1 MYISFSSDFTGAFT
15 AVVSV
20 QKVFLFQKTSFSP
33 SKLTD
38 HAFPTLT
45 KLKLGEEGKESRLG
59 LTWEVC
65 LWVGR
70 LALPEEGK
78 SILSY
83 LVQNFLVTRN
93 YVQCSKPSEVVPLKP
108 PCDSPGAKD
117 STTTGINR
125 TSSPGSVGITFTQPG
140 WGS

>member
-1 MYISFSSDFTGAFT
+1 M
-15 AVVSV
+15 
-20 QKVFLFQKTSFSP
+20 
-33 SKLTD
+33 LTR
-38 HAFPTLT
+38 
-45 KLKLGEEGKESRLG
+45 LKPGEEGKESRLG

-65 LWVGR
+65 LWVGT
-70 LALPEEGK
+70 LALPQEGK
-78 SILSY
+78 SILSH
-83 LVQNFLVTRN
+83 LVQNLLVTRN

-108 PCDSPGAKD
+108 PYDSLGAKD